1 MDEKLLGNLDFI
13 KRDEEEPLQK
23 VRTGGHCGSCPP
35 GQGKGEGRGLGLSQ
49 QGDIL

>member
-23 VRTGGHCGSCPP
+23 VRTGGHCGSCPALYHSSQVPP
-35 GQGKGEGRGLGLSQ
+35 GHP
-49 QGDIL
+49 